1 MSKKNL
7 QPREVKRIFSLPS
20 RCDTSFPRST
30 PLTICDNA
38 MSSGNGVSDL
48 ILLSK
53 LVNAARKQFVD
64 APGQFKEI
72 RDEWVLPAGNN
83 RWKLIVRFNSVKVL
97 TNVLRD
103 IDDVMA
109 QRDLSSQ
116 QKKDLG
122 EIARGCHDVLNQLKE
137 KLDKNQVNS
146 NVKGIGGKPK
156 RVWTG
161 FQWDQ
166 AEIDQFRNRISLN
179 ITAFGTFV
187 GRITRCYL
195 LSLCGRKAR
204 CLPIPEMR
212 LPHHRVV

>member
-1 MSKKNL
+1 M
-7 QPREVKRIFSLPS
+7 
-20 RCDTSFPRST
+20 
-30 PLTICDNA
+30 
-38 MSSGNGVSDL
+38 
-48 ILLSK
+48 
-53 LVNAARKQFVD
+53 
-64 APGQFKEI
+64 
-72 RDEWVLPAGNN
+72 LPAGYN

-103 IDDVMA
+103 IDDVLP

-137 KLDKNQVNS
+137 KLDKNQEVNS
-146 NVKGIGGKPK
+146 NVKGIGGKPQ

-166 AEIDQFRNRISLN
+166 AKIDQFRNRISLN

-187 GRITRCYL
+187 GRITRV
-195 LSLCGRKAR
+195 LSPLSCGRKAR
-204 CLPIPEMR
+204 HLPIPEMR
-212 LPHHRVV
+212 FPHHRAV